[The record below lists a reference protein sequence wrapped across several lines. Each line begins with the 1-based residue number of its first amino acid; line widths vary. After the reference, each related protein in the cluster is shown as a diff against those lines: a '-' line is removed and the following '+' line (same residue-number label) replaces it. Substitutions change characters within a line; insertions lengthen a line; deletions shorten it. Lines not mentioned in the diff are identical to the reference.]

1 MLYLQSKELAM
12 YSDAEMED
20 VLFPHMMTDEE
31 IDEQFDNEPDCED
44 EVYDDDF
51 EEPQVERLGVSAYA
65 HHNECAFQIW
75 WLEEGRW

>member
-1 MLYLQSKELAM
+1 MLYLQSKELTM

-31 IDEQFDNEPDCED
+31 LDEQFDNEPDCDD
-44 EVYDDDF
+44 EVYDEDF

-65 HHNECAFQIW
+65 HHNECAFQMW

>member
-1 MLYLQSKELAM
+1 M

-31 IDEQFDNEPDCED
+31 LDEQYDNEPDCED

>member
-1 MLYLQSKELAM
+1 M

>member
-1 MLYLQSKELAM
+1 M

-20 VLFPHMMTDEE
+20 VLFPHMMTDEQL
-31 IDEQFDNEPDCED
+31 DEQFDNEPDCEE
-44 EVYDDDF
+44 EVYDDEF

-65 HHNECAFQIW
+65 HHNECAFQMW

>member
-31 IDEQFDNEPDCED
+31 QDEQFDNEPDCED

>member
-31 IDEQFDNEPDCED
+31 LDEQCDNEPDCED

>member
-1 MLYLQSKELAM
+1 M

-31 IDEQFDNEPDCED
+31 LDEQFDNEPDCED

-65 HHNECAFQIW
+65 HHNECAFQMW

>member
-1 MLYLQSKELAM
+1 M

-31 IDEQFDNEPDCED
+31 LDEQFDNEPDCED

-51 EEPQVERLGVSAYA
+51 EEPQVEKLGVSAYA
-65 HHNECAFQIW
+65 HHNECAFQMW

>member
-1 MLYLQSKELAM
+1 M

-20 VLFPHMMTDEE
+20 VLFPHMMTDEQL
-31 IDEQFDNEPDCED
+31 DEQFDNEPDCDD
-44 EVYDDDF
+44 EVYDEDF

-65 HHNECAFQIW
+65 HHNECAFQMW

>member
-20 VLFPHMMTDEE
+20 VLFPHMMTDEQL
-31 IDEQFDNEPDCED
+31 DEQFDNEPDCEE